1 MAIRRASKGH
11 LALVRE
17 QRPGHAQRMITF
29 IVVAW
34 LVLAVLFVLGL
45 CRAAA
50 VGDRHPRL
58 G

>member
-1 MAIRRASKGH
+1 
-11 LALVRE
+11 
-17 QRPGHAQRMITF
+17 MITM
-29 IVVAW
+29 IAVAW
-34 LVLAVLFVLGL
+34 LVLAFLFVLGL